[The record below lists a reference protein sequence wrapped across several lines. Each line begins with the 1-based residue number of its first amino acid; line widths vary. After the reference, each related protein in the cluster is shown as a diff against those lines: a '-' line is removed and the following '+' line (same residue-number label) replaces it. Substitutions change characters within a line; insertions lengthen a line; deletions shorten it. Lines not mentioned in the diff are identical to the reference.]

1 MLQAGQLPTH
11 MAPIALVQQ
20 QQQPAPQLMPQ
31 GTSSASTSA
40 PQPGGAPVGADG
52 SAAPNNGS
60 TPHHPIA
67 EFLYQLTKMLTDNNN
82 EIIEWSSGKIKVHHP
97 ERLEGEVLHK
107 YFRHSKFASFQR
119 QLNYFG
125 FRKFA
130 GKGKMAPCSYVNEA
144 ATSDLRSLLL
154 IKVRFAVLSRE
165 PKSRWVPTVVVVI
178 VAVALNDRLL
188 FLGSCTK
195 MKTHKDTERA
205 KKRERKTC
213 TNSYTSESYPPTC
226 ILIF

>member
-1 MLQAGQLPTH
+1 MTRCPVFVQRRQSVPIYYHILIFPLGSSSSRPPPPSYNRQAGRIEVHNPHRL
-11 MAPIALVQQ
+11 
-20 QQQPAPQLMPQ
+20 
-31 GTSSASTSA
+31 AS
-40 PQPGGAPVGADG
+40 
-52 SAAPNNGS
+52 
-60 TPHHPIA
+60 
-67 EFLYQLTKMLTDNNN
+67 
-82 EIIEWSSGKIKVHHP
+82 
-97 ERLEGEVLHK
+97 EVLHK